1 MAVSEITDE
10 ILAERARVFSA
21 LGDPARLRILNLI
34 RHCEEV
40 CNCEIGPVTGFLPS
54 KISRHLA
61 ILKQAGLI
69 RERREGTFLHYRL
82 AADGDPVRE
91 ALIGL
96 LDTLVTDDPRLR
108 EDCDCMDQCKSC

>member
-1 MAVSEITDE
+1 MTTTAEINDR
-10 ILAERARVFSA
+10 ILSERARVFAA

-69 RERREGTFLHYRL
+69 RERREGTYLHYRL
-82 AADGDPVRE
+82 APDGEPVRE
-91 ALIGL
+91 TLLSL
-96 LDTLVTDDPRLR
+96 LDTLASDDPLLQDDR
-108 EDCDCMDQCKSC
+108 ERMDQCGC

>member
-1 MAVSEITDE
+1 MTAPQTSDE
-10 ILAERARVFSA
+10 ILSERARVFAA

-82 AADGDPVRE
+82 APDGDPIRE

-96 LDTLVTDDPRLR
+96 LDTLVADDPLLK
-108 EDCDCMDQCKSC
+108 EDCTCMDKCTSC